1 MAADQHNNSERLGIE
16 RLGVFDMPPVE
27 FVRLVATL
35 GCAWAGIGL
44 VPTGRFNPHNYPS
57 WSLRDDAAMRRELRT
72 ALADTGVRIG
82 IVEGFAVV
90 PGQNPRSFDRD
101 LDLVAELGGARIN
114 VVSLDKDLNATADG
128 FALLSELGAAR
139 GLQVS
144 AEIGSL
150 GPIGQIDQ
158 ALIVMRQVDKPNFNL
173 LLDSMHWF
181 RLGNTVEQL
190 AALPPGVV
198 GYAQLCD
205 APMTPRFDTYL
216 EEAMYERM
224 VPGDGELPLE
234 EFVRYL
240 PPDVIVSLEVPQRSQ
255 ALRGTDPRE
264 RLAACVAAARSY
276 L

>member
-1 MAADQHNNSERLGIE
+1 MAADLYNNRLGIE

-44 VPTGRFNPHNYPS
+44 VPTGRFNPHNHPA

-90 PGQNPRSFDRD
+90 PGRNPRSFDRD
-101 LDLVAELGGARIN
+101 LDLVAELGGVRIN

-128 FALLSELGAAR
+128 FALFAELCAAR

-173 LLDSMHWF
+173 LVDSMHWF

-190 AALPPGVV
+190 AALPAGVV

-224 VPGDGELPLE
+224 VPGEGELPLK
-234 EFVRYL
+234 EFVRCL
-240 PPDVIVSLEVPQRSQ
+240 PQDVIVSLEVPQRSQ
-255 ALRGTDPRE
+255 ALRGIGPRE

-276 L
+276 LT